1 MMWNAI
7 AAAAQ
12 QLQSTEP
19 AAADS
24 PMDSLFGIIWAGG
37 PIMIPIGICSVAG
50 LAYAA
55 ERLIRMR
62 KRRVGTE
69 QFSQR
74 LISAVEE
81 GGPQK
86 GIELCEAEPSH
97 LATVVRAGLAEARHS
112 FLHMEKAGED
122 AGAKEVRHLMNNLRP
137 FLVVATIAPLLGLLG
152 TVWGMIIAFMQI
164 AYAGGLGKPEQ
175 LANGI
180 AQALITTAAGLIVA
194 IPTQVIYYYFRG
206 KVDRFVTLTERTY
219 ATLSEKVR
227 TKGAPHADA

>member
-1 MMWNAI
+1 MSWTALAV
-7 AAAAQ
+7 AARQASDAAV
-12 QLQSTEP
+12 
-19 AAADS
+19 DN
-24 PMDSLFGIIWAGG
+24 PMDSLFGIVRAGG
-37 PIMIPIGICSVAG
+37 VIMIPIGIASVAG
-50 LAYAA
+50 LAYTI

-62 KRRVGTE
+62 RKKVGTAD
-69 QFSQR
+69 FSER
-74 LISAVEE
+74 VVKAVEE
-81 GGPQK
+81 GGPER
-86 GIELCEAEPSH
+86 GIQLCEAEPSH
-97 LATVVRAGLAEARHS
+97 LANVVRAGLAEARHS

-194 IPTQVIYYYFRG
+194 IPIQVVYYYFRAR
-206 KVDRFVTLTERTY
+206 VDRFVILTEQTY
-219 ATLSEKVR
+219 GKLAEKVR
-227 TKGAPHADA
+227 TKGAPHANA